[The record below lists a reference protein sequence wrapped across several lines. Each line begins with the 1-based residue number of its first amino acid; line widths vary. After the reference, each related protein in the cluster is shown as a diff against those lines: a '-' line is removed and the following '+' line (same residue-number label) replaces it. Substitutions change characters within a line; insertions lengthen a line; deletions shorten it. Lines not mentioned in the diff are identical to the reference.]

1 MRKIK
6 PLIFVIPA
14 IIVYLGLAPPV
25 ARGDDY
31 QIGVGDTI
39 NISVWGNKDLN
50 STVTVRPDGKI
61 SFPLIGEVVASN
73 LTPLQLREVLTKV
86 LSEYVNNPEVTVTI
100 QGTKSFSVY
109 IYGNVPKAGAIT
121 IKGNTNLL
129 QFFSV
134 LGPIPEHVDLKHSF
148 LVRNNQK
155 LDIDFYKLLKEGD
168 LTQNKFL
175 KPSDTIFFKDKPK
188 ALQASTANPFET
200 RLRVIG
206 EVRRPG
212 GFKFE
217 EGITVLDAI
226 LRAGG
231 TTPYSRPSATI
242 VTRRKGNK
250 IEEIR
255 VNLEAIYKG
264 AIDQNIK
271 LMPGDIVSVPE
282 SLF

>member
-1 MRKIK
+1 MHRIK
-6 PLIFVIPA
+6 QFMVVSLAVVI
-14 IIVYLGLAPPV
+14 YLGLAPPMV
-25 ARGDDY
+25 QGGDY
-31 QIGVGDTI
+31 QIGVGDKI

-50 STVTVRPDGKI
+50 STVIVRHDGKI

-73 LTPLQLREVLTKV
+73 LTPLQLREELSRL

-109 IYGNVPKAGAIT
+109 IYGNVPKSGAMN
-121 IKGNTNLL
+121 IKGNTNML

-134 LGPIPEHVDLKHSF
+134 LGPVPEHIDLKHSF
-148 LVRNNQK
+148 LIRNNKK
-155 LDIDFYKLLKEGD
+155 LDIDFYRLLKEGD
-168 LTQNKFL
+168 LTQNQFL
-175 KPSDTIFFKDKPK
+175 KPDDTIFFKDKP
-188 ALQASTANPFET
+188 AAPQAVAANPFET
-200 RLRVIG
+200 KLRVIG
-206 EVRRPG
+206 EVRNPG

-226 LRAGG
+226 LKAGG

-255 VNLEAIYKG
+255 VNLEAIYQG

-271 LMPGDIVSVPE
+271 LEPGDIISVPE